1 MENKH
6 TYDKAVECLTAKSEA
21 LIEQYPQLK
30 GLQSEIDRRLS
41 NVPDKSNRQEIVNIM
56 YHASR
61 NELHE
66 KLHRLN
72 RILDSVSGPETES
85 GSL

>member
-6 TYDKAVECLTAKSEA
+6 THGKAVEFLTAKSEA

-30 GLQSEIDRRLS
+30 GLQSEVDRRLS
-41 NVPDKSNRQEIVNIM
+41 NVPDKNNRQEVVSIM
-56 YHASR
+56 YHATR

-66 KLHRLN
+66 RLNRLN
-72 RILDSVSGPETES
+72 RILDSVSAAKTES

>member
-1 MENKH
+1 MENKYS
-6 TYDKAVECLTAKSEA
+6 YDKAVELLTAKSEA
-21 LIEQYPQLK
+21 LIELYPRLK

-41 NVPDKSNRQEIVNIM
+41 NAPDKNNRQEILNIM

-66 KLHRLN
+66 ELNRLN
-72 RILDSVSGPETES
+72 RLLDSVSAPKTES